1 MSALR
6 ILPLVL
12 ALSCTSV
19 RPAIVVS
26 ADALVVVGRTF
37 EAVGA
42 AFFSGCTG
50 HAIPEPTC
58 DAWRSFA
65 PRFKTGYA
73 ASIVAWNLAADG
85 TDPSGPD
92 WVRLVGELA
101 GFAELASAAVGHG
114 VVDGGA
120 P

>member
-6 ILPLVL
+6 LLPLAL
-12 ALSCTSV
+12 ALSCATA

-26 ADALVVVGRTF
+26 ADALVVVGRSF

-42 AFFSGCTG
+42 AFYVGCTG

-58 DAWRSFA
+58 DAWRAFA
-65 PRFKTGYA
+65 PRFKVGYA
-73 ASIVAWNLAADG
+73 ASVAGWNLAADG
-85 TDPSGPD
+85 TDPAGPD
-92 WVRLVGELA
+92 WVKLVGELA